1 MTTHK
6 FKTGMFLNE
15 LQLPLDEGLAVAKDL
30 GVEYV
35 WFSSLVDR
43 PPISEMSDDEIDEID
58 KKIEARGL
66 KHMIVSA
73 GSPFKSIDLTTLSV
87 DSFEDDEDFQKDFSD
102 MVRSM
107 EIANRLGVSAV
118 SVYSF
123 AWPGEYTAEK
133 PTWPMRWTTRG
144 GIISDVEMDKLE
156 KAYTLMVEQAEKY
169 NVDLV
174 LSMMPWNYTNTT
186 GNFRKVAER
195 ISSDRIKVMW
205 GPADN
210 YNCGESDVFT
220 AGFLNVKPYI
230 HSIHSKDLRV
240 NNGIAL
246 DFDYLPFGEGQ
257 TDYATVFRSLRDNN
271 LDPVVSI
278 STHWT
283 PPNGSRV
290 DAMRTQVANV
300 FSLMESLD

>member
-43 PPISEMSDDEIDEID
+43 PPIAEMSDDEIEEIG

-169 NVDLV
+169 
-174 LSMMPWNYTNTT
+174 T
-186 GNFRKVAER
+186 
-195 ISSDRIKVMW
+195 
-205 GPADN
+205 
-210 YNCGESDVFT
+210 
-220 AGFLNVKPYI
+220 
-230 HSIHSKDLRV
+230 
-240 NNGIAL
+240 
-246 DFDYLPFGEGQ
+246 
-257 TDYATVFRSLRDNN
+257 
-271 LDPVVSI
+271 
-278 STHWT
+278 STSC
-283 PPNGSRV
+283 SR
-290 DAMRTQVANV
+290 
-300 FSLMESLD
+300 